1 MVRLVRFQR
10 QKSKTVDL
18 SGLSESNTMATSTP
32 CALATLATLVA
43 MSHGLQMSVW
53 QNAGQ
58 GGTPTVSHVDGLGSL
73 NWDAS
78 MGE

>member
-1 MVRLVRFQR
+1 MASSVH
-10 QKSKTVDL
+10 
-18 SGLSESNTMATSTP
+18 ESNTMATSTP
-32 CALATLATLVA
+32 CALATLATLATLVA

-73 NWDAS
+73 KWDAS